1 MKLLIITHSYAPNR
15 TPRAFRWSAIA
26 EYWAARGNR
35 IDVVA
40 TGRDDDPRLVVR
52 NGVNVHRVGE
62 GAMGK
67 LRRLFG
73 DKRTAPSEGKG
84 FIATPR
90 TSAGKGLYDAT
101 WRRVYWPDHAMLW
114 YLPALAEAKRLC
126 RTNRYDGMITV
137 SHPFTG
143 HLVGLSLKRAFPEL
157 RWIADVGDPFSLDG
171 GVSFNNPALYRGL
184 NKRVDARVYERSD
197 AVSVTVEGCRA
208 ALASA
213 FPVSAGK
220 TQVIPPLLSLTP
232 PCDATDT
239 PLGKNGTIDLIYLG
253 VLYADIHP
261 PDALLALF
269 AAMHARNDSL
279 RLHFFGDI
287 QDCGD
292 AFTRYQPLMN
302 SAIFVHGAVP
312 HETAGAI
319 MSKADVLVNIGNDT
333 PFQLPSKLVEYAS
346 AGRPILNIGRANL
359 DTAADLLRGYP
370 AAISIVC
377 TDGTPADTQVEQALQ
392 FVLAP
397 PPIGPDILE
406 DFVSRFR
413 IGRIAE
419 AYARLLEVDGTIP
432 GEFAPNTHVDK
443 NPEPEG

>member
-1 MKLLIITHSYAPNR
+1 MNLLIITHSYAPDR

-26 EYWAARGNR
+26 EYWVAKGDR

-40 TGRDDDPRLVVR
+40 TGRDGDPALVVR

-73 DKRTAPSEGKG
+73 GKRTTPGAGRG
-84 FIATPR
+84 FIATSR
-90 TSAGKGLYDAT
+90 ASAAKVLYDAT

-126 RTNRYDGMITV
+126 RTHPYDGMITV

-143 HLVGLSLKRAFPEL
+143 HLVGLSLKREFPEL
-157 RWIADVGDPFSLDG
+157 RWIADIGDPFSLDG
-171 GVSFNNPALYRGL
+171 SVPFNNPALYRGL
-184 NKRVDARVYERSD
+184 NKRVDAKVYQRSD

-232 PCDATDT
+232 SCDATDT
-239 PLGKNGTIDLIYLG
+239 PLGKNGTIDLVYLG
-253 VLYADIHP
+253 VLYADIRP

-292 AFTRYQPLMN
+292 AFARYRPLMN
-302 SAIFVHGAVP
+302 TAIFVHGAVP

-370 AAISIVC
+370 AALSIVC
-377 TDGTPADTQVEQALQ
+377 RDGTPADTQVEQALD

-397 PPIGPDILE
+397 PAIGSDILE
-406 DFVSRFR
+406 DLVSQFR
-413 IGRIAE
+413 VERIAD
-419 AYARLLEVDGTIP
+419 AYARLLGGDGTIM
-432 GEFAPNTHVDK
+432 GEFAQPTRR
-443 NPEPEG
+443 